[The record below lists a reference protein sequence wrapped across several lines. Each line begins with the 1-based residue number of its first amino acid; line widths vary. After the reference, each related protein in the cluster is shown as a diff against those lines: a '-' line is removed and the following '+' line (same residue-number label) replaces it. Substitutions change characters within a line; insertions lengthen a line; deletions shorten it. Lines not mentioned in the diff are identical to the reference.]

1 MSNKIRKAVIP
12 AAGLGTRFLPET
24 KGVPKEMLPV
34 IDKPVILYQVE
45 EAVSAGIEE
54 VIIIISH
61 GKEDIKKFFDRDII
75 YENYLMGKKHFD
87 YASEIK
93 RLSTLAKIT
102 YVYQNEQ
109 KGLGHA
115 ILCAKEA
122 IGDEPFLVILG
133 DDLIVNDNGENASAQ
148 MIKAFEEVNASI
160 LGVQEVPLEDTP
172 KYGIIEPQEV
182 NGRLIRVRAMV
193 EKPSMNPP
201 SQYAALGRYV
211 ITPDVFSLLA
221 TTTPGAGGEIQLTD
235 GLRRLQFLYAYD
247 FEGQRYDTG
256 DKIGYV
262 KATIDFALKRDDMKE
277 EITKFIKEKDL

>member
-54 VIIIISH
+54 VIIIISR

-172 KYGIIEPQEV
+172 KYGIIEPQEI

>member
-54 VIIIISH
+54 IIIIISR
-61 GKEDIKKFFDRDII
+61 GKEDIKKFFDRDIV

-115 ILCAKEA
+115 ILCARDA

-133 DDLIVNDNGENASAQ
+133 DDLIVNDDGDCASLQ
-148 MIKAFEEVNASI
+148 MINAFNQVNASI

-182 NGRLIRVRAMV
+182 NGRIITVRAMV
-193 EKPSMNPP
+193 EKPSANPP

-211 ITPDVFSLLA
+211 ITPDVFRLLES
-221 TTTPGAGGEIQLTD
+221 TTPGAGGEIQLTD
-235 GLRRLQFLYAYD
+235 ALRRMQFLYAYE

-277 EITKFIKEKDL
+277 EITEFIKEKDL